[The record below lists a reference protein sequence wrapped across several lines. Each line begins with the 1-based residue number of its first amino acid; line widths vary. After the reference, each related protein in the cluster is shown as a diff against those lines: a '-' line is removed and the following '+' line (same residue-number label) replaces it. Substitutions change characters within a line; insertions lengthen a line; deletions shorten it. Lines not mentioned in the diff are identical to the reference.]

1 MQLKLH
7 AMIARTVF
15 VLALVLS
22 APLTVRAQYHFFNVP
37 GGSDTIM
44 QDYRSPDVPPGIYDA
59 IHEENVNSSDGGS
72 GYFYGGFT
80 HQNYINGSPRTLVQY
95 VCWPASGGYAPYSQ
109 QIPTFAGTNMVGFA
123 QIGEGS
129 SCAIKGYW
137 PQFTTNLWTREVVR
151 YWQPADGTPH
161 VGYQGMW
168 IKEPVSGNWYH
179 VGTFLYPFAVTGVTG
194 MSGWQENF
202 SSYGGDYIV
211 EHANGY
217 YHKSGT
223 WSAANQIS
231 FTTYSYITVLGG
243 NTFARSS
250 VGPDYS
256 SLYNVPFTATLS
268 GQPSSPPLDPIVVNS
283 ATATVYGSQLLV
295 QWNMPL
301 ISSPQLQYRVE
312 VFNNSGYTGSPAVTF
327 FDREPETR
335 QKLLNI
341 SGVATPY
348 VRLTIADIF
357 YQTNTP
363 ILITPTTATLSSA
376 TNVSGTVAGLAY
388 QYFEGNSGDW
398 GSLPNFAALAPV
410 LSGAVDFPDVSP
422 RKRRSNYGFTY
433 NGFFNAPSNGLYAF
447 TLHSGDG
454 ANVMID
460 GTTVINFDGLHDST
474 QFKGGGIA
482 LAQGLHS
489 FNVQFFKGAQ
499 NPLNNTLTDGLGLT
513 YEGPGIALTGVPASA
528 YSRVPTGTE
537 PVITLATPANG
548 ATIPN
553 FNPGLSA
560 SVTANGATVNS
571 VQFFLTDFYSY
582 YPRPSSTTD
591 YYLGQDTTLP
601 FTLNSLI
608 WTAPTNLVRARLVY
622 NSTNTIDSAPASIA
636 TTNGSFGAWF
646 WSPLEMHNYP
656 SGANKSGNTFNI
668 LGDGMNMLSRQV
680 TGDCTFIGHLSGITP
695 YNGSTDGIWPS
706 TDWRAGIVLRGTT
719 NATIGQPLGDGSG
732 TRFAALFSSV
742 GGGTYFEDDTMR
754 NGNGDANA
762 WSSDLGG
769 GNRWYKIQR
778 AGDTFTSSISPD
790 GANWT
795 VVNTVTLSGIGSSI
809 YAGVFSHALQ
819 SMNPNIHWA
828 SFDSYSLT
836 GANVAGPAS
845 VSISPQTNSVVGGL
859 PATFNSMIVGPV
871 PASYQWQL
879 NGTNIVNAT
888 NASYTIASVT
898 ANSVGSYTVV
908 ANSVTSAPAA
918 LVISLPAGSGVW
930 TNLNGGSWAVSG
942 NWTNGAV
949 AGGTDAVADF
959 STLNLSLNPTVS
971 LNGTRTVGTILFDD
985 QNVSVKHGWTLS
997 TGSGGPLTLAT
1008 SSGKPS
1014 LAVQSST
1021 NTISALVAGSQGFT
1035 KTGAGYLVLSGTSTV
1050 TGNIA
1055 VNNGALEMQNKSGDT
1070 TYSVAAGAT
1079 LKIGYST
1086 GGGYA
1091 GTGMTVYGNGAA
1103 DSSGLYLKGGTS
1115 YDANGG
1121 ILLSGAPSTIRQ
1133 YGSGLASIGLF
1144 DVNVPPGLSVNAAA
1158 SGSVLDPNIQLI
1170 SLGYGMIV
1178 TTTAGANNWSGD
1190 LVVNGP
1196 LNVGNLGLYKQGW
1209 GSLALNAT
1217 ANSGNAAVNIQSGVV
1232 YCGAVNCLGVNA
1244 SVPLTG
1250 GGWLAMNG
1258 YNQAVASLSIA
1269 SGSGI
1274 NFGNTN
1280 TLTVSSAPVL
1290 SGTLQMLVSKNSA
1303 SASSRLNVTS
1313 GTLTYGGALSAG
1325 FTGTNTLTIGDTFTL
1340 FNAPSYAGSF
1350 SSVSLPAL
1358 PIGLGWSVKNLAV
1371 NGSITIVSNNP
1382 TINFSA
1388 PGYSGPGADS
1398 GGVTNETWNT
1408 INQNGTTSS
1417 CKDSQG
1423 NTTAV
1428 TFVDTSPSSYGG
1440 CSSPG
1445 IALFSPFLYGNSPV
1459 TDTFNNVPL
1468 GVYNVYLYGVNGSCA
1483 GRGAVFTVNG
1493 VSKTILNNGN
1503 SATFQSGVNYTMFTV
1518 TNTTGQITFTY
1529 SHNSTGSEADFNG
1542 AQLVYVGGLPA
1553 GFSTNAAINFVV
1565 RSGYAG
1571 AGADSGNNA
1580 NETWN
1585 TMTLQGTTSSGV
1597 DALGNSTPV
1606 TFTDNSPGSFAW
1618 DNAGIALFDPYFYNN
1633 TGSPVT
1639 ETFNHV
1645 PLGVYNLYLY
1655 GVNGNFN
1662 GDGENFVVNGVTQTV
1677 VNGGSLSQFVPG
1689 VNYTLFTSVTNNT
1702 GSIPFTYVHSSGKS
1716 EGALNGAQLVFVGA
1730 VLNYAWDTSPGSAN
1744 LNTANWTGGT
1754 TPGSG
1759 TGTPFSG
1766 ANLYF
1771 GATSQT
1777 SPVNNFASGFNLGGI
1792 TFNSGASAYTFSGS
1806 VSNNL
1811 TGNINNNSTSLQTLN
1826 FPMTLMANTA
1836 VSLTS
1841 GGGNVVLGGVISD
1854 GGSGYGLTTAGSG
1867 QLTLTNLETYSG
1879 NTTIASGTT
1888 LTVSS
1893 LGELYDASWTP
1904 GAVITVN
1911 SGGTFQVNG
1920 WGYGILGGP
1929 GQLGTATNNI
1939 IINGGTIEYLGNGA
1953 NFWEQSYFIGS
1964 GGCTLKASGSGTWS
1978 LRGFLNG
1985 GGGADNPINN
1995 TPGLTLTGTGNA
2007 VLGQYIFGSGT
2018 LTMNGT
2024 GTWTLSNTNTYSGN
2038 TLINSGTLALGSS
2051 GSIPNT
2057 PRISIAS
2064 GAKLDV
2070 SAQTSPLLLGS
2081 GQSIQTGANGTN
2093 PAGTIV
2099 LGAAAGLTL
2108 SSGGLSFSN
2117 YAGGGIAPFT
2127 LIGAG
2132 SFALNGAPVI
2142 LTTTAILPAGTYTL
2156 IAAPGAATVSGTPG
2170 ALTIN
2175 GSGTVAAAT
2184 LAVSSGQLILIVG
2197 SPPGVAN
2204 ATVSLNQTNSTVM
2217 FYGVAGS
2224 YYVTQRSTNLTT
2236 GAGWVSI
2243 GTNASPATGP
2253 FQVMDRYLDL
2263 GGVSPGSAFYRLQP
2277 R

>member
-1 MQLKLH
+1 MNPKIH
-7 AMIARTVF
+7 PMITRTLF
-15 VLALVLS
+15 ALALALF
-22 APLTVRAQYHFFNVP
+22 APLTSRAQYHFFNVP

-80 HQNYINGSPRTLVQY
+80 HQNYINGSPMTLVQY

-295 QWNMPL
+295 QWNLPL
-301 ISSPQLQYRVE
+301 TSSPQLQYRVE
-312 VFNNSGYTGSPAVTF
+312 VFNNSSYTGSPAVTF

-363 ILITPTTATLSSA
+363 ILITPTTATLSAA

-537 PVITLATPANG
+537 PVITLATPTSG

-742 GGGTYFEDDTMR
+742 GGGTYYEDDTMR

-930 TNLNGGSWAVSG
+930 TNLNGGSWVVGG

-997 TGSGGPLTLAT
+997 TGSVGPLTLAT
-1008 SSGKPS
+1008 SSGTPS

-1021 NTISALVAGSQGFT
+1021 NTISAVVAGSQGFT
-1035 KTGAGYLVLSGTSTV
+1035 KTGAGYLVLSGASTV

-1086 GGGYA
+1086 SGGYA

-1121 ILLSGAPSTIRQ
+1121 ILLSGAPCTIRQ

-1144 DVNVPPGLSVNAAA
+1144 DVNVPPGLSVNTAA

-1178 TTTAGANNWSGD
+1178 TTDIGANNWSGD
-1190 LVVNGP
+1190 LVVNGS

-1250 GGWLAMNG
+1250 GWLAMNG
-1258 YNQAVASLSIA
+1258 YNQTVASLSVS

-1274 NFGNTN
+1274 NFGGAN
-1280 TLTVSSAPVL
+1280 TLTVGGAPTL
-1290 SGTLQMLVSKNSA
+1290 SGTLQMLVSKNA
-1303 SASSRLNVTS
+1303 TRTSSLLKVNS

-1325 FTGTNTLTIGDTFTL
+1325 FTGTNTLAIGDTFTL
-1340 FNAPSYAGSF
+1340 FNASGYAGSF
-1350 SSVSLPAL
+1350 SSLSLPAL
-1358 PIGLGWSVKNLAV
+1358 PFGLGWSTANLAV
-1371 NGSITIVSNNP
+1371 NGSITIVSNNT

-1388 PGYSGPGADS
+1388 PGYSGAGADS
-1398 GGVTNETWNT
+1398 GGVTSEIWNT
-1408 INQNGTTSS
+1408 ITQNGTTSS

-1428 TFVDTSPSSYGG
+1428 TFVDASPSSYAG

-1445 IALFSPFLYGNSPV
+1445 IALFSPFFYGNSPV
-1459 TDTFNNVPL
+1459 TETFNNVPP
-1468 GVYNVYLYGVNGSCA
+1468 GIYNVYVYGVNGSCA
-1483 GRGAVFTVNG
+1483 GRGAVFTING
-1493 VSKTILNNGN
+1493 VSKTVLNNGN
-1503 SATFQSGVNYTMFTV
+1503 TSTFQSGVNYTMFTV
-1518 TNTTGQITFTY
+1518 TNTTGAISFTY
-1529 SHNSTGSEADFNG
+1529 SHNSTGTEADFNG
-1542 AQLVYVGGLPA
+1542 AQLVYVSTLP
-1553 GFSTNAAINFVV
+1553 S
-1565 RSGYAG
+1565 
-1571 AGADSGNNA
+1571 
-1580 NETWN
+1580 
-1585 TMTLQGTTSSGV
+1585 
-1597 DALGNSTPV
+1597 
-1606 TFTDNSPGSFAW
+1606 
-1618 DNAGIALFDPYFYNN
+1618 
-1633 TGSPVT
+1633 
-1639 ETFNHV
+1639 
-1645 PLGVYNLYLY
+1645 
-1655 GVNGNFN
+1655 
-1662 GDGENFVVNGVTQTV
+1662 
-1677 VNGGSLSQFVPG
+1677 
-1689 VNYTLFTSVTNNT
+1689 
-1702 GSIPFTYVHSSGKS
+1702 
-1716 EGALNGAQLVFVGA
+1716 
-1730 VLNYAWDTSPGSAN
+1730 YAWDTAPNSAN
-1744 LNTANWTGGT
+1744 LNTANWTSGT
-1754 TPGSG
+1754 TSGSGTATPGSG
-1759 TGTPFSG
+1759 SS
-1766 ANLYF
+1766 LYF
-1771 GATSQT
+1771 GVSSQT
-1777 SPVNNFASGFNLGGI
+1777 SPVNNFASGYNIAGL
-1792 TFNSGASAYTFSGS
+1792 TFNSGASAYTMSGS
-1806 VSNNL
+1806 VADNL
-1811 TGNINNNSTSLQTLN
+1811 AGDIVNNSTSLQTIN
-1826 FPMTLMANTA
+1826 FPMALTANRT

-1841 GGGNVVLGGVISD
+1841 GGGNVALGGVISD
-1854 GGSGYGLTTAGSG
+1854 GGNGYGLTTAGSG
-1867 QLTLTNLETYSG
+1867 QLTLNGLETYNG
-1879 NTTIASGTT
+1879 TTTVGSGTT
-1888 LTVSS
+1888 LTVGAA
-1893 LGELYDASWTP
+1893 GELYTTAWIGST
-1904 GAVITVN
+1904 AIAVN

-1920 WGYGILGGP
+1920 WGYGVLGGA
-1929 GQLGTATNNI
+1929 GHVANTIL
-1939 IINGGTIEYLGNGA
+1939 NGGTIEYIGNG
-1953 NFWEQSYFIGS
+1953 SS
-1964 GGCTLKASGSGTWS
+1964 GWWYQGVTME
-1978 LRGFLNG
+1978 NG
-1985 GGGADNPINN
+1985 GGTLKSSGSATWQLWDNGGGNPIQIPSSQ
-1995 TPGLTLTGTGNA
+1995 TLTLSGAGNA
-2007 VLGQYIFGSGT
+2007 YMAQTIFGSGNLAKSGTGIWELDNTESSGGNPFTGNITVNSGVLEIGPNCLLSGLGGSQTITVNSGTKIQVNNWSYGAAGGFGNLWNGPSQCAVNGGTIEYVGSGSPGGTSQGIAIGIGGLT
-2018 LTMNGT
+2018 LLSSTPGVTWPWWDSGWPFNSANGIT
-2024 GTWTLSNTNTYSGN
+2024 LGGVGNGIMYNSITGSGPVTKTGPGTWTLAAADNYSGN
-2038 TLINSGTLALGSS
+2038 TVINSGTLALSS
-2051 GSIPNT
+2051 AGSIVGT
-2057 PRISIAS
+2057 TQLFIAS
-2064 GAKLDV
+2064 GAAFDV
-2070 SAQTSPLLLGS
+2070 SAQTSPLQLGS
-2081 GQSIQTGANGTN
+2081 TQSLNAGANGTN

-2117 YAGGGIAPFT
+2117 YAGGGIAPLT

-2132 SFALNGAPVI
+2132 SFALNGAPVTI
-2142 LTTTAILPAGTYTL
+2142 TTTANLPVGTYTL
-2156 IAAPGAATVSGTPG
+2156 IAAPGAATVSGTPS
-2170 ALTIN
+2170 ALTVN
-2175 GSGTVAAAT
+2175 GSGTAAAAT

-2197 SPPGVAN
+2197 SPPGAVN
-2204 ATVSLNQTNSTVM
+2204 ATLSFNQTNSMAM

-2236 GAGWVSI
+2236 GSGWVSI
-2243 GTNASPATGP
+2243 GTNAAPANGL

-2263 GGVSPGSAFYRLQP
+2263 GGVSPGSAYYRLQP